1 MLQSE
6 QGLIIFVSAMDPYNE
21 NMMADVLRVA
31 AAVCLVADGY
41 ASLSIYVLVTVI
53 NRIKS
58 IFPPTHTHTRS
69 HDRVLEA
76 VTVNGETCGINR
88 FDPVLQALKKTINP
102 MLQLSCLQFI
112 NAIVNTPDDI
122 DFKLHL
128 RNEFMRGGLED
139 VLVVSVCVCVMCE
152 GGITSLW

>member
-58 IFPPTHTHTRS
+58 IFPP
-69 HDRVLEA
+69 L
-76 VTVNGETCGINR
+76 
-88 FDPVLQALKKTINP
+88 
-102 MLQLSCLQFI
+102 
-112 NAIVNTPDDI
+112 
-122 DFKLHL
+122 
-128 RNEFMRGGLED
+128 
-139 VLVVSVCVCVMCE
+139 
-152 GGITSLW
+152 